1 MTAFLSRFRQP
12 AIHKRIRSRAVEL
25 GYDPARI
32 DPIFDGV
39 ADWAGYLAAPRKICW
54 VLKEPYDD
62 VDSMGNPAGGGWTMF
77 KDLGAGRTLA
87 SVVNA
92 NQTLRN
98 VAYASW
104 GLLEG
109 KTRDADIP
117 WIKNRPDVANALL
130 RVCYLNTG
138 KMPAATRTSDEQL
151 RKVHD
156 EWREVVLDQIE
167 LANPDLLIFAGTL
180 QVWAADLGL
189 DISRPRHTAVRGS
202 CRADVHEWSGRR
214 VLWTDHPATPKPPED
229 WTDSL
234 LEAAGA
240 ASRRTTS

>member
-1 MTAFLSRFRQP
+1 MTQVEVHTSLHA
-12 AIHKRIRSRAVEL
+12 RIRERAVEL

-32 DPIFDGV
+32 EPIFDGV

-77 KDLGAGRTLA
+77 KDFGPGKTLA

-117 WIKNRPDVANALL
+117 WIRDRPEVADALL

-138 KMPAATRTSDEQL
+138 KMPAATSTSDAQL
-151 RKVHD
+151 RKIHNQ
-156 EWREVVLDQIE
+156 WRDIVLDQIE
-167 LANPDLLIFAGTL
+167 LARPDILIFAGTL

-189 DISRPRHTAVRGS
+189 DIARPLRTAVHGAAK
-202 CRADVHEWSGRR
+202 ADVHGWRGRR
-214 VLWTDHPATPKPPED
+214 VLWTDHPATHKSREN
-229 WTDSL
+229 WIDSL
-234 LEAAGA
+234 LEAAG
-240 ASRRTTS
+240 

>member
-1 MTAFLSRFRQP
+1 MDIAQQRL
-12 AIHKRIRSRAVEL
+12 HERISSRAVEL
-25 GYDPARI
+25 GYDPAKI
-32 DPIFDGV
+32 EPVFDGV
-39 ADWAGYLAAPRKICW
+39 ADWAGYFAAPRKVCW
-54 VLKEPYDD
+54 ILKEPVETD
-62 VDSMGNPAGGGWTMF
+62 GTGTPGGGGWTMF

-117 WIKNRPDVANALL
+117 WIKDRTDVADALL

-156 EWREVVLDQIE
+156 EWREIVLDQIE

-180 QVWAADLGL
+180 QVWAVDLGL

>member
-1 MTAFLSRFRQP
+1 MDIAQQRL
-12 AIHKRIRSRAVEL
+12 HERISSRAVEL

-32 DPIFDGV
+32 EPIFDGV

-77 KDLGAGRTLA
+77 KDLGANKTLA

-117 WIKNRPDVANALL
+117 WIKDRPDVADALL